1 MTIFASY
8 FVLLE
13 FFDFSKD
20 FLIEMF
26 IAPIVTVFYLFK
38 VKNKPTF
45 LSLFLITYSISDII
59 NFFDQESY
67 NEYMYFLCNGLYMLS
82 YVFLFLELNKT
93 VNMKE
98 ILKKFPIH
106 FAVLTLLNIYIV
118 FVMAT
123 IINPITFE
131 TDHIEFVR
139 VFEHVYN
146 IILLGLLSMSFFNY
160 LLNENNKALL
170 LFSGCLALTFFE
182 FLLIGYYYLSEEMS
196 IIRIVSI
203 LLELCAFLMFY
214 FSATITFKS
223 HAANNYE
230 EY

>member
-1 MTIFASY
+1 
-8 FVLLE
+8 
-13 FFDFSKD
+13 
-20 FLIEMF
+20 MF

-139 VFEHVYN
+139 IFEHVYN

-196 IIRIVSI
+196 IIRMVSI
-203 LLELCAFLMFY
+203 LLELSAFLMFY

>member
-1 MTIFASY
+1 MVNFISTLIS
-8 FVLLE
+8 LE
-13 FFDFSKD
+13 IFDFSKD
-20 FLIEMF
+20 IPFEMF
-26 IAPIVTVFYLFK
+26 IAPVITVFYLFK
-38 VKNKPTF
+38 IKNKSKF
-45 LSLFLITYSISDII
+45 LTLFLITYAISDII

-67 NEYMYFLCNGLYMLS
+67 NENMYFICNGLYMLS
-82 YVFLFLELNKT
+82 YLFLFLELNKT
-93 VNMKE
+93 VNMKK

-106 FAVLTLLNIYIV
+106 FAVLTLLNIYII

-131 TDHIEFVR
+131 TNSLVVVR
-139 VFEHVYN
+139 VFEHLYN

-160 LLNENNKALL
+160 LLNENNKTLL

-203 LLELCAFLMFY
+203 ILELSAFLMFY
-214 FSATITFKS
+214 FSASIKPTINES
-223 HAANNYE
+223 DSYV
-230 EY
+230 

>member
-1 MTIFASY
+1 MANFISFFIS
-8 FVLLE
+8 LII
-13 FFDFSKD
+13 FDFSID
-20 FLIEMF
+20 TQLEMF
-26 IAPIVTVFYLFK
+26 IAPIITMFYLIK

-45 LSLFLITYSISDII
+45 LTLFLVTYTISDLI
-59 NFFDQESY
+59 NFYDQESY
-67 NEYMYFLCNGLYMLS
+67 NEQIYFLCNGLYMLS
-82 YVFLFLELNKT
+82 YVFLFLEINKT
-93 VNMKE
+93 VKMKL
-98 ILKKFPIH
+98 ILKNFPIH
-106 FAVLTLLNIYIV
+106 FAVLSLLNIYII

-131 TDHIEFVR
+131 TTHIEFVR
-139 VFEHVYN
+139 IFEHVYN

-182 FLLIGYYYLSEEMS
+182 FLLIGYYYLSDEMS

-214 FSATITFKS
+214 FSASIKIKTRAQNSFV
-223 HAANNYE
+223 NY
-230 EY
+230 

>member
-1 MTIFASY
+1 
-8 FVLLE
+8 
-13 FFDFSKD
+13 
-20 FLIEMF
+20 MF

-196 IIRIVSI
+196 IIRMVSI
-203 LLELCAFLMFY
+203 LLELSAFLMFY
-214 FSATITFKS
+214 FSATITFKN
-223 HAANNYE
+223 HAANNYV

>member
-1 MTIFASY
+1 
-8 FVLLE
+8 
-13 FFDFSKD
+13 
-20 FLIEMF
+20 
-26 IAPIVTVFYLFK
+26 
-38 VKNKPTF
+38 
-45 LSLFLITYSISDII
+45 
-59 NFFDQESY
+59 
-67 NEYMYFLCNGLYMLS
+67 
-82 YVFLFLELNKT
+82 
-93 VNMKE
+93 
-98 ILKKFPIH
+98 
-106 FAVLTLLNIYIV
+106 
-118 FVMAT
+118 MAT

-139 VFEHVYN
+139 IFEHVYN

>member
-1 MTIFASY
+1 
-8 FVLLE
+8 
-13 FFDFSKD
+13 
-20 FLIEMF
+20 
-26 IAPIVTVFYLFK
+26 
-38 VKNKPTF
+38 
-45 LSLFLITYSISDII
+45 
-59 NFFDQESY
+59 
-67 NEYMYFLCNGLYMLS
+67 MYFLCNGLYMLS

-139 VFEHVYN
+139 IFEHVYN

-196 IIRIVSI
+196 IIRMVSI
-203 LLELCAFLMFY
+203 LLELSAFLMFY
-214 FSATITFKS
+214 FSATITFKN
-223 HAANNYE
+223 HAANNYV

>member
-1 MTIFASY
+1 MVNFISTLIS
-8 FVLLE
+8 LE
-13 FFDFSKD
+13 IFDFSKD
-20 FLIEMF
+20 IPFEMF
-26 IAPIVTVFYLFK
+26 IAPVITVFYLFK
-38 VKNKPTF
+38 IKNKSKF
-45 LSLFLITYSISDII
+45 LTLFLITYAISDII

-67 NEYMYFLCNGLYMLS
+67 NENMYFICNGLYMLS
-82 YVFLFLELNKT
+82 YLFLFLELNKT
-93 VNMKE
+93 VNMKK

-106 FAVLTLLNIYIV
+106 FAVLTLLNIYII

-131 TDHIEFVR
+131 TNSLVVVR
-139 VFEHVYN
+139 VFEHLYN

-160 LLNENNKALL
+160 LLNENNKTLL

-203 LLELCAFLMFY
+203 ILELSAFLMFY
-214 FSATITFKS
+214 FSASIKPIINDS
-223 HAANNYE
+223 DSYV
-230 EY
+230 

>member
-1 MTIFASY
+1 
-8 FVLLE
+8 
-13 FFDFSKD
+13 
-20 FLIEMF
+20 MF

-139 VFEHVYN
+139 IFEHVYN

-160 LLNENNKALL
+160 LLNENTKPCFCFWMFGFDFFRIFADRLL
-170 LFSGCLALTFFE
+170 LSFRRNEHNPYSFHFIGTLCLFNVLFFCHHN
-182 FLLIGYYYLSEEMS
+182 
-196 IIRIVSI
+196 V
-203 LLELCAFLMFY
+203 
-214 FSATITFKS
+214 
-223 HAANNYE
+223 
-230 EY
+230 

>member
-1 MTIFASY
+1 
-8 FVLLE
+8 
-13 FFDFSKD
+13 
-20 FLIEMF
+20 MF

-93 VNMKE
+93 VYMKE

-139 VFEHVYN
+139 IFEHVYN

-223 HAANNYE
+223 HAANNYV

>member
-1 MTIFASY
+1 
-8 FVLLE
+8 
-13 FFDFSKD
+13 
-20 FLIEMF
+20 MF

>member
-1 MTIFASY
+1 
-8 FVLLE
+8 
-13 FFDFSKD
+13 
-20 FLIEMF
+20 MF

-45 LSLFLITYSISDII
+45 LSLFLITYSFSDII

-196 IIRIVSI
+196 IIRMVSI
-203 LLELCAFLMFY
+203 LLELSAFLMFY
-214 FSATITFKS
+214 FSATITFKN
-223 HAANNYE
+223 HAANNYV